1 MDFSYLDYKL
11 NENNIKTE
19 QFNSGLYVGDESWLK
34 KPWGSRSIMPHIPP
48 DAAEYCKYF
57 YAKEHIPSYQTRP
70 GNNTIDSNILNK
82 YNNIYY
88 HLNCLSN

>member
-11 NENNIKTE
+11 NEQYIPNE
-19 QFNSGLYVGDESWLK
+19 QYNSGLYVGDETWLK
-34 KPWGSRSIMPHIPP
+34 KPWGSRSVMHHIPP

-70 GNNTIDSNILNK
+70 GNNTIDSQLLISYSNK
-82 YNNIYY
+82 NY
-88 HLNCLSN
+88 HLNCIN